1 MLEKNQERN
10 RNKSHPRKP
19 PVPPAKKKDPLL
31 NEIFF
36 DKYKTI
42 KKLGEGS
49 FGKVYKAE
57 YNGEFYAL
65 KFESRSRTKSLLEME
80 STIMAYLQ
88 GPNIPFI
95 KSFGYSGDYN
105 LLVMQ
110 YMDKSLEDIFHI
122 RKTFS
127 IKTTAMIGFQLIG
140 VLHFIHD
147 KNFIHRDVKPDN
159 IVMGSAELNENL
171 YLIDFGLAK
180 KYRSSR
186 TLKQY
191 PMTRKKKLTGTA
203 RYASI
208 NALEGMEQSRR
219 DDIES
224 VGYVLAY
231 LLRGGL
237 PWQGLKIKTK
247 ENKYKN
253 ILEKKKEI
261 SSEELFKGFP
271 IEFAEILD
279 NAKKLE
285 YLEEPEYEMLRNK
298 LLSLCKRLNYKFDYI
313 YDWTTEKDL
322 LKRKEKKCYTS
333 IKTQSTLSVKN
344 KNKRPKSKRKVKYFE
359 KSVDELRHKSR
370 KRKNEKNE
378 EKDMDNNNSEI
389 KENENIDKKDKEIK
403 DDNDDKEKEYENKE
417 NKNDNEIKVEIN
429 DDVEKKEEEENNKNN
444 YDNEENKEKEEEDN
458 NKNKENKDK
467 EQSVE
472 KNNNENDNEN
482 NKDKEKDINSEE
494 NNNIK
499 ENKKDEIHIMGEE
512 FDTIEKN
519 QSNKNEDNENKSNNS
534 NNANKSEDSHKDEQN
549 INCIETKGEQQK
561 NSNKSEENEDVEQK
575 KEDSK
580 KSKSNCAEIGEEE
593 IIEDTEKTVCCI
605 L

>member
-1 MLEKNQERN
+1 MLEKSQRRN
-10 RNKSHPRKP
+10 RSKSHSRKP
-19 PVPPAKKKDPLL
+19 PIPKPQKKDPLL

-57 YNGEFYAL
+57 YNGEYYAL
-65 KFESRSRTKSLLEME
+65 KFESRARNKSLLEME

-159 IVMGSAELNENL
+159 CVMGSDELNENL

-186 TLKQY
+186 TLQQY
-191 PMTRKKKLTGTA
+191 PMTKKKKLTGTA

-208 NALEGMEQSRR
+208 HALEGYEQSRR
-219 DDIES
+219 DDMEA
-224 VGYVLAY
+224 VGYVMAY

-261 SSEELFKGFP
+261 SSAELFKGFP
-271 IEFAEILD
+271 SEFAEILD
-279 NAKKLE
+279 NVKKLE

-298 LLSLCKRLNYKFDYI
+298 LLSLCKRLNYKFDFI

-322 LKRKEKKCYTS
+322 LKRKDKKCFTS
-333 IKTQSTLSVKN
+333 IKTSSTLSLKN
-344 KNKRPKSKRKVKYFE
+344 KSKRQKSKRKVKYME
-359 KSVDELRHKSR
+359 KSVDELRHKN
-370 KRKNEKNE
+370 KKKKNEKNE
-378 EKDMDNNNSEI
+378 EKKLENDEDGENKEDEDDKNRNEEI
-389 KENENIDKKDKEIK
+389 KETI
-403 DDNDDKEKEYENKE
+403 YEE
-417 NKNDNEIKVEIN
+417 
-429 DDVEKKEEEENNKNN
+429 EKKEEKSENNKNEN
-444 YDNEENKEKEEEDN
+444 NEQDDKKEEESEEKDKDKSN
-458 NKNKENKDK
+458 DENSNADDKNGEKENKSDK
-467 EQSVE
+467 NSNNSKNINPKEEFKNMGDEFNTIEE
-472 KNNNENDNEN
+472 KNKSIKEEENEN
-482 NKDKEKDINSEE
+482 NEK
-494 NNNIK
+494 
-499 ENKKDEIHIMGEE
+499 
-512 FDTIEKN
+512 
-519 QSNKNEDNENKSNNS
+519 KSINS
-534 NNANKSEDSHKDEQN
+534 NNANNSHDSHNNEVIVN
-549 INCIETKGEQQK
+549 YVETKEEQK
-561 NSNKSEENEDVEQK
+561 ESNKSEENGEVENN
-575 KEDSK
+575 KEGSK

-593 IIEDTEKTVCCI
+593 NNEETEKAVCC
-605 L
+605 LM

>member
-1 MLEKNQERN
+1 MIERSHE
-10 RNKSHPRKP
+10 RTRSKSHSRKP
-19 PVPPAKKKDPLL
+19 PVPTVKKKDPLL

-36 DKYKTI
+36 DNYKTI

-57 YNGEFYAL
+57 YNGEYYAL

-80 STIMAYLQ
+80 STVMAYLQ
-88 GPNIPFI
+88 GPNIPYI
-95 KSFGYSGDYN
+95 KSYGYSGDYN

-110 YMDKSLEDIFHI
+110 YMDKSLEDILHI

-140 VLHFIHD
+140 VLHYIHD
-147 KNFIHRDVKPDN
+147 KNYIHRDVKPDN
-159 IVMGSAELNENL
+159 CVMGSDELNENL

-208 NALEGMEQSRR
+208 HALEGFEQSRR
-219 DDIES
+219 DDIEA
-224 VGYVLAY
+224 VGYVMAY

-279 NAKKLE
+279 NVKKLE

-298 LLSLCKRLNYKFDYI
+298 LMSLCKRLNYKFDYI
-313 YDWTTEKDL
+313 YDWTTDKDL
-322 LKRKEKKCYTS
+322 LKRKEKRCFTS

-344 KNKRPKSKRKVKYFE
+344 KKRPKSKKKVKYFE
-359 KSVDELRHKSR
+359 KSVDELRHKNKKR
-370 KRKNEKNE
+370 KAEKIEENDIEINGSENKEEKEEKEEKENKEDIKVEIIDVDEQGNNKEENKNDEENNDEDKDENNNNEEKKDNENDKSSSKNEKE
-378 EKDMDNNNSEI
+378 
-389 KENENIDKKDKEIK
+389 
-403 DDNDDKEKEYENKE
+403 KEKEKNSNDNDKDKE
-417 NKNDNEIKVEIN
+417 NKNDNNSDDNNTKEIKKNEIN
-429 DDVEKKEEEENNKNN
+429 II
-444 YDNEENKEKEEEDN
+444 
-458 NKNKENKDK
+458 
-467 EQSVE
+467 
-472 KNNNENDNEN
+472 ND
-482 NKDKEKDINSEE
+482 
-494 NNNIK
+494 
-499 ENKKDEIHIMGEE
+499 E
-512 FDTIEKN
+512 FNTIEKN
-519 QSNKNEDNENKSNNS
+519 NEEENEKKSIESNKANGSHHSQENKNK
-534 NNANKSEDSHKDEQN
+534 ANL
-549 INCIETKGEQQK
+549 NCIETKEK
-561 NSNKSEENEDVEQK
+561 DSNESKENEEVIDN
-575 KEDSK
+575 KEGSK

-593 IIEDTEKTVCCI
+593 IVEDTEKSVCCI

>member
-1 MLEKNQERN
+1 MIERSHE
-10 RNKSHPRKP
+10 RTRSKSHSRKP
-19 PVPPAKKKDPLL
+19 PVPTVKKKDPLL

-57 YNGEFYAL
+57 YNGEYYAL

-80 STIMAYLQ
+80 STVMAYLQ
-88 GPNIPFI
+88 GPNIPYI
-95 KSFGYSGDYN
+95 KSYGYSGDYN

-110 YMDKSLEDIFHI
+110 YMDKSLEDILHI

-140 VLHFIHD
+140 VLHYIHD
-147 KNFIHRDVKPDN
+147 KNYIHRDVKPDN
-159 IVMGSAELNENL
+159 CVMGSDELNENL

-208 NALEGMEQSRR
+208 HALEGFEQSRR
-219 DDIES
+219 DDIEA
-224 VGYVLAY
+224 VGYVMAY

-279 NAKKLE
+279 NVKKLE

-298 LLSLCKRLNYKFDYI
+298 LISLCKRLNYKFDYI
-313 YDWTTEKDL
+313 YDWTTDKDL
-322 LKRKEKKCYTS
+322 LKRKEKKCFTS

-344 KNKRPKSKRKVKYFE
+344 KKRPKSKKKVKYFE
-359 KSVDELRHKSR
+359 KSVDELRHKNKKR
-370 KRKNEKNE
+370 KAEKIEENDIEINGSENKEEKEEKEEKENNEDIKVEIIDVDEQGNNKEENKNDEENNDEDKDENNNNEEKKDNENDKSSSKNEKE
-378 EKDMDNNNSEI
+378 
-389 KENENIDKKDKEIK
+389 
-403 DDNDDKEKEYENKE
+403 KEKEKNSNDNDKDKE
-417 NKNDNEIKVEIN
+417 NKNDDNSDDNNTKEIKKNEINIIN
-429 DDVEKKEEEENNKNN
+429 D
-444 YDNEENKEKEEEDN
+444 
-458 NKNKENKDK
+458 
-467 EQSVE
+467 
-472 KNNNENDNEN
+472 
-482 NKDKEKDINSEE
+482 
-494 NNNIK
+494 
-499 ENKKDEIHIMGEE
+499 E
-512 FDTIEKN
+512 FNTIEKN
-519 QSNKNEDNENKSNNS
+519 NEEENEKKSIESNKANGSHHSQENKNK
-534 NNANKSEDSHKDEQN
+534 ANL
-549 INCIETKGEQQK
+549 NCIETKEK
-561 NSNKSEENEDVEQK
+561 DSNESKENEEVIDN
-575 KEDSK
+575 KEGSK

-593 IIEDTEKTVCCI
+593 IVEDTEKSVCCI

>member
-1 MLEKNQERN
+1 MIERSHE
-10 RNKSHPRKP
+10 RTRSKSHSRKP
-19 PVPPAKKKDPLL
+19 PVPTVKKKDPLL

-57 YNGEFYAL
+57 YNGEYYAL

-80 STIMAYLQ
+80 STVMAYLQ
-88 GPNIPFI
+88 GPNIPYI
-95 KSFGYSGDYN
+95 KSYGYSGDYN

-110 YMDKSLEDIFHI
+110 YMDKSLEDILHI

-140 VLHFIHD
+140 VLHYIHD
-147 KNFIHRDVKPDN
+147 KNYIHRDVKPDN
-159 IVMGSAELNENL
+159 CVMGSDELNENL

-208 NALEGMEQSRR
+208 HALEGFEQSRR
-219 DDIES
+219 DDIEA
-224 VGYVLAY
+224 VGYVMAY

-279 NAKKLE
+279 NVKKLE

-298 LLSLCKRLNYKFDYI
+298 LMSLCKRLNYKFDYI
-313 YDWTTEKDL
+313 YDWTTDKDL
-322 LKRKEKKCYTS
+322 LKRKEKRCFTS

-344 KNKRPKSKRKVKYFE
+344 KKRPKSKKKVKYFE
-359 KSVDELRHKSR
+359 KSVDELRHKNKKR
-370 KRKNEKNE
+370 KAEKIEENDIEINGSENKEEKEEKEEKENNEDIKVEIIDVDEQGNNKEGNKNYEENNNEDKDENNNNEEKKDNENDKSSSKNEKE
-378 EKDMDNNNSEI
+378 
-389 KENENIDKKDKEIK
+389 
-403 DDNDDKEKEYENKE
+403 KEKEKNSNDNDKDKE
-417 NKNDNEIKVEIN
+417 NKNDDNSDDNNTKEIKKNEINIIN
-429 DDVEKKEEEENNKNN
+429 D
-444 YDNEENKEKEEEDN
+444 
-458 NKNKENKDK
+458 
-467 EQSVE
+467 
-472 KNNNENDNEN
+472 
-482 NKDKEKDINSEE
+482 
-494 NNNIK
+494 
-499 ENKKDEIHIMGEE
+499 E
-512 FDTIEKN
+512 FNTIEKN
-519 QSNKNEDNENKSNNS
+519 NEEENEKKSIESNKANGSHHSQENKNK
-534 NNANKSEDSHKDEQN
+534 ANL
-549 INCIETKGEQQK
+549 NCIETKEK
-561 NSNKSEENEDVEQK
+561 DSNESKENEEVIDN
-575 KEDSK
+575 KEGSK

-593 IIEDTEKTVCCI
+593 IVEDTEKSVCCI

>member
-1 MLEKNQERN
+1 MIERSHE
-10 RNKSHPRKP
+10 RTRSKSHSRKP
-19 PVPPAKKKDPLL
+19 PVPTVKKKDPLL

-57 YNGEFYAL
+57 YNGEYYAL

-80 STIMAYLQ
+80 STVMAYLQ
-88 GPNIPFI
+88 GPNIPYI
-95 KSFGYSGDYN
+95 KSYGYSGDYN

-110 YMDKSLEDIFHI
+110 YMDKSLEDILHI

-140 VLHFIHD
+140 VLHYIHD
-147 KNFIHRDVKPDN
+147 KNYIHRDVKPDN
-159 IVMGSAELNENL
+159 CVMGSDELNENL

-208 NALEGMEQSRR
+208 HALEGFEQSRR
-219 DDIES
+219 DDIEA
-224 VGYVLAY
+224 VGYVMAY

-237 PWQGLKIKTK
+237 PCQGLKIKTK

-279 NAKKLE
+279 NVKKLE

-298 LLSLCKRLNYKFDYI
+298 LMSLCKRLNYKFDYI
-313 YDWTTEKDL
+313 YDWTTDKDL
-322 LKRKEKKCYTS
+322 LKRKEKRCFTS

-344 KNKRPKSKRKVKYFE
+344 KKRPKSKKKVKYFE
-359 KSVDELRHKSR
+359 KSVDELRHKNKKR
-370 KRKNEKNE
+370 KAEKIEENDIEINGSENKEEKEEKEEKENNEDIKVEIIDVDEQGNNKEENKNDEENNDEDKDENNNNEEKKDNENDKSSSKNEKE
-378 EKDMDNNNSEI
+378 
-389 KENENIDKKDKEIK
+389 
-403 DDNDDKEKEYENKE
+403 KEKEKNSNDNDKDKE
-417 NKNDNEIKVEIN
+417 NKNDDNSDDNNTKEIKKNEINIIN
-429 DDVEKKEEEENNKNN
+429 D
-444 YDNEENKEKEEEDN
+444 
-458 NKNKENKDK
+458 
-467 EQSVE
+467 
-472 KNNNENDNEN
+472 
-482 NKDKEKDINSEE
+482 
-494 NNNIK
+494 
-499 ENKKDEIHIMGEE
+499 E
-512 FDTIEKN
+512 FNTIEKN
-519 QSNKNEDNENKSNNS
+519 NEEENEKKSIESNKANGSHHSQENKNK
-534 NNANKSEDSHKDEQN
+534 ANL
-549 INCIETKGEQQK
+549 NCIETKEK
-561 NSNKSEENEDVEQK
+561 DSNESKENEEVIDN
-575 KEDSK
+575 KEGSK

-593 IIEDTEKTVCCI
+593 IVEDTEKSVCCI

>member
-1 MLEKNQERN
+1 MLEKGQRRN
-10 RNKSHPRKP
+10 RSKSHSRKP
-19 PVPPAKKKDPLL
+19 PIPKPQKKDPLL

-65 KFESRSRTKSLLEME
+65 KFESRSRNKSLLEME

-159 IVMGSAELNENL
+159 CVMGSDELNENL

-186 TLKQY
+186 TLQQY
-191 PMTRKKKLTGTA
+191 PMTKKKKLTGTA

-208 NALEGMEQSRR
+208 HALEGYEQSRR
-219 DDIES
+219 DDMEA
-224 VGYVLAY
+224 VGYVMAY

-261 SSEELFKGFP
+261 SSTELFKGFP
-271 IEFAEILD
+271 SEFAEILD
-279 NAKKLE
+279 NVKKLE

-298 LLSLCKRLNYKFDYI
+298 LLSLCKRLNYKFDFI
-313 YDWTTEKDL
+313 YDWTTEKDI
-322 LKRKEKKCYTS
+322 LKRKDKKCFTS
-333 IKTQSTLSVKN
+333 IKTSSTLSLKN
-344 KNKRPKSKRKVKYFE
+344 KSKRPKSKRKVKYME
-359 KSVDELRHKSR
+359 KSVDELRHKNK
-370 KRKNEKNE
+370 KRKSEKNE
-378 EKDMDNNNSEI
+378 EKNMENNEDDENKEDEEDKNRNEEIKETIYEDEKKEEKSEN
-389 KENENIDKKDKEIK
+389 KENENEQNDKKEEDEENDKDKSNDENSNADK
-403 DDNDDKEKEYENKE
+403 DVEKE
-417 NKNDNEIKVEIN
+417 NKSDKNSNISKNIN
-429 DDVEKKEEEENNKNN
+429 PKEEFKNMGDEFNTIEEKNKSIKEEE
-444 YDNEENKEKEEEDN
+444 
-458 NKNKENKDK
+458 
-467 EQSVE
+467 
-472 KNNNENDNEN
+472 NEN
-482 NKDKEKDINSEE
+482 NEK
-494 NNNIK
+494 
-499 ENKKDEIHIMGEE
+499 
-512 FDTIEKN
+512 
-519 QSNKNEDNENKSNNS
+519 KSINS
-534 NNANKSEDSHKDEQN
+534 NNANNSHDSNNNEVIVN
-549 INCIETKGEQQK
+549 YVETKEEQK
-561 NSNKSEENEDVEQK
+561 ESNKSEENGEVENN
-575 KEDSK
+575 KECSK

-593 IIEDTEKTVCCI
+593 NNEGTEEAVCC
-605 L
+605 LM

>member
-1 MLEKNQERN
+1 MIE
-10 RNKSHPRKP
+10 KSHERHKSWSRKP
-19 PVPPAKKKDPLL
+19 PIPTQTKKDPLL
-31 NEIFF
+31 NDIFF

-57 YNGEFYAL
+57 YNGEYYAL
-65 KFESRSRTKSLLEME
+65 KFESRTSKKKSLLEME

-88 GPNIPFI
+88 GPNIPYI

-110 YMDKSLEDIFHI
+110 YMDKSLEDIFRI

-159 IVMGSAELNENL
+159 CVMGSSELNENL

-191 PMTRKKKLTGTA
+191 PLTKRKKLTGTA

-208 NALEGMEQSRR
+208 NALEGLEQSRR
-219 DDIES
+219 DDMES
-224 VGYVLAY
+224 VGYVMAY

-237 PWQGLKIKTK
+237 PWQGIKIKTK

-261 SSEELFKGFP
+261 SSSELFKGFP
-271 IEFAEILD
+271 NEFAEILD
-279 NAKKLE
+279 NIKKLD

-298 LLSLCKRLNYKFDYI
+298 LLALCKRLNYNFDYI

-322 LKRKEKKCYTS
+322 LKRKEKKSLTS
-333 IKTQSTLSVKN
+333 IKTNSTLSLKKN
-344 KNKRPKSKRKVKYFE
+344 QKRPKSKKKLKYIE
-359 KSVDELRHKSR
+359 KSVEDLKNKNKKSKKDKNKENIEIKDDKEEIIEIKEENKNDEIKEEANDDE
-370 KRKNEKNE
+370 KKEETIENKKNPENEEIKEENKEIEGDKKENNDKFSDKLEKFENDENLKDNNAINNNINLIENKDENINIINQNVFNTIEKN
-378 EKDMDNNNSEI
+378 D
-389 KENENIDKKDKEIK
+389 KENEN
-403 DDNDDKEKEYENKE
+403 DN
-417 NKNDNEIKVEIN
+417 
-429 DDVEKKEEEENNKNN
+429 
-444 YDNEENKEKEEEDN
+444 
-458 NKNKENKDK
+458 
-467 EQSVE
+467 SL
-472 KNNNENDNEN
+472 
-482 NKDKEKDINSEE
+482 
-494 NNNIK
+494 
-499 ENKKDEIHIMGEE
+499 
-512 FDTIEKN
+512 
-519 QSNKNEDNENKSNNS
+519 KNEDNKKLEIDNNEIKDELNINHIETIEDIKFQKDSNRSDKNEEEPQNDENSEQIKSNK
-534 NNANKSEDSHKDEQN
+534 AE
-549 INCIETKGEQQK
+549 I
-561 NSNKSEENEDVEQK
+561 SEEER
-575 KEDSK
+575 
-580 KSKSNCAEIGEEE
+580 
-593 IIEDTEKTVCCI
+593 EDTEKTICCI
-605 L
+605 M

>member
-1 MLEKNQERN
+1 MLEKSRGRN
-10 RNKSHPRKP
+10 RSKSHSRKP
-19 PVPPAKKKDPLL
+19 PIPKPQKKDPLL

-57 YNGEFYAL
+57 YNGEYYAL
-65 KFESRSRTKSLLEME
+65 KFESRTRNKSLLEME

-159 IVMGSAELNENL
+159 CVMGSDELNENL

-186 TLKQY
+186 TLQQY
-191 PMTRKKKLTGTA
+191 PMTKKKKLTGTA

-208 NALEGMEQSRR
+208 HALEGLEQSRR
-219 DDIES
+219 DDMES
-224 VGYVLAY
+224 VGYVMAY

-261 SSEELFKGFP
+261 SSAELFKGFP
-271 IEFAEILD
+271 SEFAEILD
-279 NAKKLE
+279 NVKKLE

-298 LLSLCKRLNYKFDYI
+298 LLSLCKRLNYKFDFI
-313 YDWTTEKDL
+313 YDWTTDKDL
-322 LKRKEKKCYTS
+322 LKRKDKKCFTS
-333 IKTQSTLSVKN
+333 IKTSSTLSLKN
-344 KNKRPKSKRKVKYFE
+344 KPKRPKSKRKVKYME
-359 KSVDELRHKSR
+359 KSVDELRHKSK

-378 EKDMDNNNSEI
+378 EKNMENNEDDENKEDEGDKNKNEEI
-389 KENENIDKKDKEIK
+389 KEIIYED
-403 DDNDDKEKEYENKE
+403 EK
-417 NKNDNEIKVEIN
+417 
-429 DDVEKKEEEENNKNN
+429 
-444 YDNEENKEKEEEDN
+444 KEKEE
-458 NKNKENKDK
+458 KNEN
-467 EQSVE
+467 
-472 KNNNENDNEN
+472 NDNEN
-482 NKDKEKDINSEE
+482 ENNEQDDNKEDNEEKDKEKSNDE
-494 NNNIK
+494 NNNADKDEGKDLNSDKNSNNSKDNNQKEEIINMGDAFNTIEEKNKSIK
-499 ENKKDEIHIMGEE
+499 E
-512 FDTIEKN
+512 
-519 QSNKNEDNENKSNNS
+519 EDNEKKSINS
-534 NNANKSEDSHKDEQN
+534 NNANKSQDSNNEEPIVN
-549 INCIETKGEQQK
+549 YVETKEERK
-561 NSNKSEENEDVEQK
+561 ESNKSEENDEVENN
-575 KEDSK
+575 KEGSK

-593 IIEDTEKTVCCI
+593 NNEDTEKAVCC
-605 L
+605 LM